1 MFRNP
6 MKKIL
11 FSATALVAVVS
22 LVLAGCGDDNDSE
35 GADSS
40 DKPLI
45 VVTTNILGDVVTNMV
60 GDSFDVE
67 TIMPPGSDPHDF
79 QASAQQVQMMM
90 SADLL
95 IVNGANFEEGMLD
108 VIENAE
114 SDGVMIFEATSVI
127 SQLEGS
133 DDHSDHGGH
142 DDHDDHE
149 GHDDHDEEKDHDD
162 HEGHDDHDEEKDH
175 DDHEGH
181 DDHDDHEGHDDHDEE
196 KDHDDHEGHGHDEE
210 KDHDDHE
217 GHDHGG
223 IDPHFFTDPARMA
236 IVAQELSEVLAAN
249 FPDADQGFVSTA
261 NDYVQQLQDLDSEV
275 EETLSVISSDK
286 RLLVTNHG
294 VFAYFADR
302 YSFTILGE
310 IIPSSSTL
318 ASASA
323 QQLASLAEEIKES
336 QVKAIFADAS
346 SSDALAQ
353 TLADEVNDVKVI
365 NLYTESLGDP
375 GSSGDSYID
384 MIRFNAEAIAS
395 ALVE

>member
-11 FSATALVAVVS
+11 FSATALVAIVS

-35 GADSS
+35 SVDSS

-60 GDSFDVE
+60 VDTFAVE

-114 SDGVMIFEATSVI
+114 SDGVVIFEATSVI

-162 HEGHDDHDEEKDH
+162 HE
-175 DDHEGH
+175 
-181 DDHDDHEGHDDHDEE
+181 
-196 KDHDDHEGHGHDEE
+196 
-210 KDHDDHE
+210 
-217 GHDHGG
+217 
-223 IDPHFFTDPARMA
+223 
-236 IVAQELSEVLAAN
+236 LSL
-249 FPDADQGFVSTA
+249 
-261 NDYVQQLQDLDSEV
+261 
-275 EETLSVISSDK
+275 I
-286 RLLVTNHG
+286 H
-294 VFAYFADR
+294 
-302 YSFTILGE
+302 I
-310 IIPSSSTL
+310 
-318 ASASA
+318 
-323 QQLASLAEEIKES
+323 
-336 QVKAIFADAS
+336 
-346 SSDALAQ
+346 
-353 TLADEVNDVKVI
+353 
-365 NLYTESLGDP
+365 
-375 GSSGDSYID
+375 
-384 MIRFNAEAIAS
+384 
-395 ALVE
+395 

>member
-162 HEGHDDHDEEKDH
+162 HEGHDDH

>member
-1 MFRNP
+1 MFRNS

-11 FSATALVAVVS
+11 FSATTLVAVVS
-22 LVLAGCGDDNDSE
+22 LVLAACSDDNDSE
-35 GADSS
+35 GASS
-40 DKPLI
+40 ADKPLI

-60 GDSFDVE
+60 GDSFNVE

-79 QASAQQVQMMM
+79 QASAQQVQTMME
-90 SADLL
+90 ADLL

-114 SDGVMIFEATSVI
+114 SDGVMIFEAISVV

-133 DDHSDHGGH
+133 DDHGDHGGH

-149 GHDDHDEEKDHDD
+149 GHDDH
-162 HEGHDDHDEEKDH
+162 G
-175 DDHEGH
+175 G
-181 DDHDDHEGHDDHDEE
+181 
-196 KDHDDHEGHGHDEE
+196 
-210 KDHDDHE
+210 HE

-236 IVAQELSEVLAAN
+236 VVAQELSEFLVAN

-261 NDYVQQLQDLDSEV
+261 NDYVRQLQDLDSEV
-275 EETLSVISSDK
+275 EATLSVVSSGE
-286 RLLVTNHG
+286 RLLVTNHA

-302 YSFTILGE
+302 YSFTVLGE

-323 QQLASLAEEIKES
+323 QPLANLAEEIKEN

-353 TLADEVNDVKVI
+353 TLADEVAGVEVI

-375 GSSGDSYID
+375 GSSGESYID
-384 MIRFNAEAIAS
+384 MVRFNAEAIAS

>member
-1 MFRNP
+1 MFRNS

-11 FSATALVAVVS
+11 FSATTLVAVIS
-22 LVLAGCGDDNDSE
+22 LVLAACSDDNDSE
-35 GADSS
+35 GASS
-40 DKPLI
+40 ANKPLI

-79 QASAQQVQMMM
+79 QASAQQVQTMME
-90 SADLL
+90 ADLL

-114 SDGVMIFEATSVI
+114 SDGVIIFEAISVV

-133 DDHSDHGGH
+133 DDHGDHGG
-142 DDHDDHE
+142 
-149 GHDDHDEEKDHDD
+149 
-162 HEGHDDHDEEKDH
+162 H

-181 DDHDDHEGHDDHDEE
+181 DDHDDHEGHDDHGEE
-196 KDHDDHEGHGHDEE
+196 KDHDDHEGHDDHDGHDDHGEE
-210 KDHDDHE
+210 KDHDDHEGHEDHE

-236 IVAQELSEVLAAN
+236 VVAQELSEFLIAN

-261 NDYVQQLQDLDSEV
+261 NDYVRQLQDLDSEV
-275 EETLSVISSDK
+275 EATLSVVSSGE
-286 RLLVTNHG
+286 RLLVTNHA

-302 YSFTILGE
+302 YSFTVLGE

-323 QQLASLAEEIKES
+323 QQLASLAEEIKEN

-353 TLADEVNDVKVI
+353 TLADEVNAIQVI

-384 MIRFNAEAIAS
+384 MVRFNAEAIAS

>member
-1 MFRNP
+1 MFRNS

-11 FSATALVAVVS
+11 FSATTLVAVVS
-22 LVLAGCGDDNDSE
+22 LVLAACSDDNDSE
-35 GADSS
+35 GASS
-40 DKPLI
+40 ADKPLI

-79 QASAQQVQMMM
+79 QASAQQVQTMME
-90 SADLL
+90 ADLL

-114 SDGVMIFEATSVI
+114 SDGVMIFEAMSVV

-133 DDHSDHGGH
+133 DDHGDHGGH
-142 DDHDDHE
+142 DDHE
-149 GHDDHDEEKDHDD
+149 GHD
-162 HEGHDDHDEEKDH
+162 DH

-196 KDHDDHEGHGHDEE
+196 KDHDDHEGHDDHEDHEG
-210 KDHDDHE
+210 HDDHE
-217 GHDHGG
+217 DHEGHDDHGG

-236 IVAQELSEVLAAN
+236 VVAQELSEFLVAN
-249 FPDADQGFVSTA
+249 FPDADQGFVSTT
-261 NDYVQQLQDLDSEV
+261 NDYVRQLQDLDSEV
-275 EETLSVISSDK
+275 EATLSVVSSGE
-286 RLLVTNHG
+286 RLLVTNHA

-302 YSFTILGE
+302 YSFTVLGE

-323 QQLASLAEEIKES
+323 QQLASLAEEIEEN

-346 SSDALAQ
+346 SSAALAQ
-353 TLADEVNDVKVI
+353 TLADEVAGVEVI

>member
-1 MFRNP
+1 MFRNS

-11 FSATALVAVVS
+11 FSATTFVAVIS

-35 GADSS
+35 AASS
-40 DKPLI
+40 TEKPLI

-114 SDGVMIFEATSVI
+114 SDGVMMFEAISVV

-133 DDHSDHGGH
+133 DDHGHG
-142 DDHDDHE
+142 
-149 GHDDHDEEKDHDD
+149 
-162 HEGHDDHDEEKDH
+162 DH

-181 DDHDDHEGHDDHDEE
+181 DDHDDHEGHDHDEE
-196 KDHDDHEGHGHDEE
+196 KEHDDHEGHD
-210 KDHDDHE
+210 DHDDHE

-236 IVAQELSEVLAAN
+236 VVAQELSEFLVAN

-261 NDYVQQLQDLDSEV
+261 NDYVKQLQDLDSEV
-275 EETLSVISSDK
+275 EETLSAISSGE
-286 RLLVTNHG
+286 RLLVTNHA

-302 YSFTILGE
+302 YSFTVLGE

-323 QQLASLAEEIKES
+323 QQLASLAEEIKEN

-353 TLADEVNDVKVI
+353 TLADEVSGVEVI

-395 ALVE
+395 ALVG

>member
-35 GADSS
+35 GASS
-40 DKPLI
+40 DEKPLI

-175 DDHEGH
+175 HDHEGH
-181 DDHDDHEGHDDHDEE
+181 D
-196 KDHDDHEGHGHDEE
+196 HDEE

-286 RLLVTNHG
+286 RLLVTNHA

>member
-1 MFRNP
+1 MFRNS

-11 FSATALVAVVS
+11 FSATTFVAVIS

-35 GADSS
+35 AASS
-40 DKPLI
+40 TEKPLI

-114 SDGVMIFEATSVI
+114 SDGVMMFEAISVV

-133 DDHSDHGGH
+133 DDHGHG
-142 DDHDDHE
+142 
-149 GHDDHDEEKDHDD
+149 
-162 HEGHDDHDEEKDH
+162 DH

-181 DDHDDHEGHDDHDEE
+181 DDHDDHEGHDHDEE
-196 KDHDDHEGHGHDEE
+196 KEHDDHEGHDDHDDH
-210 KDHDDHE
+210 KGHDDHE

-236 IVAQELSEVLAAN
+236 VVAQELSEFLVAN

-261 NDYVQQLQDLDSEV
+261 NDYVKQLQDLDSEV
-275 EETLSVISSDK
+275 EETLSAISSGE
-286 RLLVTNHG
+286 RLLVTNHA

-302 YSFTILGE
+302 YSFTVLGE

-323 QQLASLAEEIKES
+323 QQLASLAEEIKEN

-353 TLADEVNDVKVI
+353 TLADEVSGVEVI

-375 GSSGDSYID
+375 GSSGESYID